1 MVMCKRSPPGD
12 GPLGGNGVSRSNAE
26 GVTGKN
32 RRTAPAPKPL
42 HAAGGAPRTPSGR
55 IEEASLMKDRA
66 EPADAAAVLDSV
78 EAPIVVYD
86 LELRFACAKEAFC
99 RSVHRD

>member
-1 MVMCKRSPPGD
+1 MQ
-12 GPLGGNGVSRSNAE
+12 
-26 GVTGKN
+26 
-32 RRTAPAPKPL
+32 
-42 HAAGGAPRTPSGR
+42 
-55 IEEASLMKDRA
+55 DRA

-99 RSVHRD
+99 RSVHKD